1 MRVTTLSMILLVGLV
16 SGCEV
21 LGSDEANRN
30 GTCGQHSSCPFDQAC
45 GGGNC
50 VDLLNR
56 TFVVT
61 QVDVEL
67 CDVDLNGV
75 AFDSGDGS
83 SPDPQVEL
91 RFNNQTIFS
100 SGVEQNTLVA
110 TYTVRDVEVVV
121 ADFSDSFVAEV
132 RDDDEGTSQLMD
144 TLSIDVNYPGLR
156 MGEVVVVNEADCSES
171 PVTRVG
177 VTLQPQDG
185 AW

>member
-1 MRVTTLSMILLVGLV
+1 MRGSALYTILLASLI

-56 TFVVT
+56 PFVVT

-67 CDVDLNGV
+67 CGSDLDGV

-83 SPDPQVEL
+83 APDPEVEL
-91 RFNNQTIFS
+91 RFGDQTLFS
-100 SGVEQNTLVA
+100 SAVKQNALVA
-110 TYTVRDVEVVV
+110 TFAVPNIEVVI
-121 ADFSDSFVAEV
+121 ADFSDSFVVEV

-144 TLSIDVNYPGLR
+144 TLSVDVNYPGLR
-156 MGEVVVVNEADCSES
+156 VGEVVAVNEADCSES

-177 VTLQPQDG
+177 VALQPRDG

>member
-1 MRVTTLSMILLVGLV
+1 MRGSTLYTILLASLV

-21 LGSDEANRN
+21 LGSDQANRD

-56 TFVVT
+56 RFVVT
-61 QVDVEL
+61 QIDVEL
-67 CDVDLNGV
+67 CDRDLDGV
-75 AFDSGDGS
+75 VFDSGDGS
-83 SPDPQVEL
+83 APDPQVQL
-91 RFNNQTIFS
+91 RFGDQTLFS
-100 SGVEQNTLVA
+100 STVKQNALIA
-110 TYTVRDVEVVV
+110 TYAIDNTEVVI
-121 ADFSDSFVAEV
+121 ADFSDSFVVEV

-144 TLSIDVNYPGLR
+144 TLSVDVNYPGLR
-156 MGEVVVVNEADCSES
+156 VGEVVVVNEADCSES

-177 VTLQPQDG
+177 VALQPQDG

>member
-1 MRVTTLSMILLVGLV
+1 MRGSALSMILLVSVLT
-16 SGCEV
+16 GCE
-21 LGSDEANRN
+21 LIGSDEANRD

-56 TFVVT
+56 SFVVS

-67 CDVDLNGV
+67 CDLDLDGV

-83 SPDPQVEL
+83 SPDPQVEV
-91 RFNNQTIFS
+91 RFSGQTIFS
-100 SGVEQNTLVA
+100 SPVEINALVA
-110 TYTVRDVEVVV
+110 TYSIDNAEVTIN
-121 ADFSDSFVAEV
+121 DFSDSFEVEV
-132 RDDDEGTSQLMD
+132 RDDDDGSAQLMD
-144 TLSIDVNYPGLR
+144 TLSVDVNYPGLR
-156 MGEVVVVNEADCSES
+156 AGEVVVVNEADCSES

-177 VTLQPQDG
+177 LLLRPVDG

>member
-1 MRVTTLSMILLVGLV
+1 MRGSALSTILLMSLV

-21 LGSDEANRN
+21 IGSDEANRN

-56 TFVVT
+56 RFTVT

-67 CDVDLNGV
+67 CDLDVDGV

-91 RFNNQTIFS
+91 RFGNQTIFAS
-100 SGVEQNTLVA
+100 EVQQNALAA
-110 TYTVRDVEVVV
+110 TFAVPEAQVVIT
-121 ADFSDSFVAEV
+121 DFSDSFVVDV
-132 RDDDEGTSQLMD
+132 RDDDEGTAQLMD

-156 MGEVVVVNEADCSES
+156 LGEVVTVNEADCSES

-177 VTLQPQDG
+177 ISLQPQDG

>member
-1 MRVTTLSMILLVGLV
+1 MRGSALSMILLVSVLT
-16 SGCEV
+16 GCE
-21 LGSDEANRN
+21 LIGSDEGNRN

-56 TFVVT
+56 SFVVS

-67 CDVDLNGV
+67 CDLDLDGV

-83 SPDPQVEL
+83 SPDPQVEV
-91 RFNNQTIFS
+91 RFSGQTIFS
-100 SGVEQNTLVA
+100 SPVEINALVA
-110 TYTVRDVEVVV
+110 TYRVDNAEVTIN
-121 ADFSDSFVAEV
+121 DFSDSFEVEV
-132 RDDDEGTSQLMD
+132 RDDDDGTAQLMD
-144 TLSIDVNYPGLR
+144 TLSVDVNYPGLR
-156 MGEVVVVNEADCSES
+156 AGEVVVVNEADCSES

-177 VTLQPQDG
+177 LLLRPVDG

>member
-1 MRVTTLSMILLVGLV
+1 MRGTALFTIVLMGLV

-21 LGSDEANRN
+21 LGTDEANRN

-56 TFVVT
+56 AFVVT

-67 CDVDLNGV
+67 CDVDLDGV

-83 SPDPQVEL
+83 APDPQVEL
-91 RFNNQTIFS
+91 RFGNQTIFS
-100 SGVEQNTLVA
+100 SGVQQNALIA
-110 TYTVRDVEVVV
+110 TYALSDAQVVIS
-121 ADFSDSFVAEV
+121 DFSDSFVVEV

-144 TLSIDVNYPGLR
+144 TLSVDVTYPGLR
-156 MGEVVVVNEADCSES
+156 VGEVVVVNEADCSES

-177 VTLQPQDG
+177 IGLRPQDG